1 MLYRPA
7 EFLEPLSR
15 FVLEVLPWGL
25 SGLIVLYLI
34 WGVWSVPGSTPADL
48 RPVAA
53 QSASVVDQ
61 AL

>member
-1 MLYRPA
+1 MLERPA
-7 EFLEPLSR
+7 AFLEPLSR

-34 WGVWSVPGSTPADL
+34 WGVWSPLQSATHV
-48 RPVAA
+48 RPLAA
-53 QSASVVDQ
+53 QSITVGDR

>member
-34 WGVWSVPGSTPADL
+34 WGVWSAPEGTPADV

-53 QSASVVDQ
+53 QSSGPVSQ

>member
-1 MLYRPA
+1 MLHRPA
-7 EFLEPLSR
+7 AFLEPLSR

-34 WGVWSVPGSTPADL
+34 WGVWSAPESTPTGV
-48 RPVAA
+48 RPLAA
-53 QSASVVDQ
+53 HATHVIDQ

>member
-1 MLYRPA
+1 MPERPPIL
-7 EFLEPLSR
+7 LEPLSR

-34 WGVWSVPGSTPADL
+34 WGAWSGPEDAPA
-48 RPVAA
+48 RPLAA
-53 QSASVVDQ
+53 QSAAGIADQ

>member
-1 MLYRPA
+1 MLERPA
-7 EFLEPLSR
+7 VFPEQLSR

-34 WGVWSVPGSTPADL
+34 WGVVSGPDAASAGV
-48 RPVAA
+48 RPLAA
-53 QSASVVDQ
+53 QSTTIIDT

>member
-7 EFLEPLSR
+7 AFLEPLSR
-15 FVLEVLPWGL
+15 FVLEFLPWGL

-34 WGVWSVPGSTPADL
+34 WGVRSAPDTTVSSRPLAAHTTSVIDH
-48 RPVAA
+48 
-53 QSASVVDQ
+53 